1 MGKPDIPTL
10 STFECRSVL
19 DSIQNEFEQLQKE
32 DCSLSKLQQ
41 DLTDLIAQRNILTKR
56 KGFNEKYCVLCCSSF
71 NLLFKRKLSCQ
82 DCNFLVCRS
91 CSSWDYST
99 NQWLCKVCEKQRLF
113 NAASRDWI
121 CNRLRTSFKHFSAA
135 KALQNFCR
143 NRRISDSENDSGYG
157 AAAELPL
164 MKLLS
169 SHSLNKD
176 LKMADLSSH
185 DGDCEEDEDE
195 VGDEEELAEIHYSI
209 ETILEGLL
217 GGSLDDALVDQLYPS
232 SNIYLNL
239 FSTYHVKLVEV
250 IQNLS
255 RALQKALHNLP
266 SENGIT
272 PTSAH
277 AALKNVIMSLVEECQ
292 DIPPLQLEEPK
303 EVDLN
308 ASLSFDFAN
317 IFSSYDSLVAAAVIN
332 KVVEESQ
339 SKFKQC
345 DFTSLESFKPE
356 LDNKPQHT
364 DFENGNQ
371 ENETYSN
378 TATTSAPFDLPV
390 ESVQIEE
397 IEEITQEFTDSE
409 DDKLSSISKW
419 SNSLQSIDEVGVQ
432 KHPDFEAFID
442 IDNISKTPTPFPEFG
457 CDLIDD
463 PVNEVS
469 GVICHPTVVTSWEE
483 NWLFRK
489 KKRLPLY
496 SNLKYQLL
504 TYCDEPPCML
514 IPCPSES
521 TDVLEQD
528 DFSSELSETHSAG
541 SLEFSSDPDDM
552 GSEIED
558 YSINAKS
565 KKEFL
570 SKSEKQV
577 FVNSSPISVENK
589 NKTEVQQNRL
599 CQLKDV
605 SDAEKFTSD
614 RKDAQPSS
622 VKSKDVDFKQMK
634 SVPQNLQ
641 SSSRNENNKDEVEMS
656 PVSNA
661 TTVTHFG
668 TLPQPEFVGS
678 IAERE
683 HKKWLNAVPL
693 KNNPYSAENISKRSS
708 FSKNAIMKE
717 PISSFE
723 EFERRLSA
731 SSETSEPAVNK
742 VNCGPKS
749 IDSELYKRDYYV
761 NHDHGSENSYLYPL
775 QKSAKYQYSLNDDC
789 FEPLSE
795 EALNSMEE
803 KVYVRSGKVFT
814 LENHVRR
821 LEQEIK
827 DPPLSP
833 DMSRRAR
840 HSPQVNKKNAQ
851 SLNGMPHNIKV
862 ANDDLSSTR
871 SSNCPAAAQLKAD
884 SLQVFAESKLPP
896 VSNKVE
902 QEKIKKTKPCRKI
915 HSLTAR
921 SLSRE
926 FRDLAKL
933 NLPKPMN
940 RTIPVPAQNGEEGT
954 SERESL
960 CSPESVQSSYSTGQA
975 DNGHGYT
982 SDESNT
988 STNSATKGK
997 SRRHISRS
1005 ILERATYWERRAEQ
1019 GLLSD
1024 ASVSEEFPGIDINP
1038 E

>member
-56 KGFNEKYCVLCCSSF
+56 KGFNEKYCVLCCSAF

-135 KALQNFCR
+135 KALQNSCR
-143 NRRISDSENDSGYG
+143 NRRIY
-157 AAAELPL
+157 
-164 MKLLS
+164 
-169 SHSLNKD
+169 
-176 LKMADLSSH
+176 LSSH

-272 PTSAH
+272 PTTAH
-277 AALKNVIMSLVEECQ
+277 AALKSVIMSLVEECQ

-332 KVVEESQ
+332 KVVDESQ

-345 DFTSLESFKPE
+345 DFTSFESFKPE
-356 LDNKPQHT
+356 LDNKPEHT

-419 SNSLQSIDEVGVQ
+419 SNSLQSIDEVGIQ

-463 PVNEVS
+463 PLNEEF
-469 GVICHPTVVTSWEE
+469 GVVCHPAVVTSWEE

-489 KKRLPLY
+489 RKRLPLY

-521 TDVLEQD
+521 TDVLEQE

-552 GSEIED
+552 CSEVED
-558 YSINAKS
+558 YNINAKI
-565 KKEFL
+565 KKVL
-570 SKSEKQV
+570 SKSEEQV
-577 FVNSSPISVENK
+577 FDNSSPISVENK
-589 NKTEVQQNRL
+589 NEAEFQQNRS
-599 CQLKDV
+599 CQLKNV
-605 SDAEKFTSD
+605 SDAEKVISNK
-614 RKDAQPSS
+614 KDEKPSK
-622 VKSKDVDFKQMK
+622 VKSKDADFKQRK
-634 SVPQNLQ
+634 SVPQHLQ
-641 SSSRNENNKDEVEMS
+641 SSSRNENNKVEMS

-708 FSKNAIMKE
+708 FSKNAILKE
-717 PISSFE
+717 PVSSFE

-761 NHDHGSENSYLYPL
+761 NQDHGSENSYLYPL

-795 EALNSMEE
+795 EALNSFEE

-814 LENHVRR
+814 LENRVRR

-840 HSPQVNKKNAQ
+840 HSPQINKKNAQ
-851 SLNGMPHNIKV
+851 SLNGTPHNIKH
-862 ANDDLSSTR
+862 ASEAFSSTP
-871 SSNCPAAAQLKAD
+871 SSSSPAATQLKAD
-884 SLQVFAESKLPP
+884 SLQVFAESKSSP

-926 FRDLAKL
+926 FRDLAKT
-933 NLPKPMN
+933 K
-940 RTIPVPAQNGEEGT
+940 
-954 SERESL
+954 
-960 CSPESVQSSYSTGQA
+960 SSKA
-975 DNGHGYT
+975 H
-982 SDESNT
+982 E
-988 STNSATKGK
+988 
-997 SRRHISRS
+997 
-1005 ILERATYWERRAEQ
+1005 
-1019 GLLSD
+1019 
-1024 ASVSEEFPGIDINP
+1024 
-1038 E
+1038 

>member
-1 MGKPDIPTL
+1 MGKPDIPTF

-19 DSIQNEFEQLQKE
+19 DSIQNEFDQLQKE

-56 KGFNEKYCVLCCSSF
+56 KGFNERYCVLCCSGF

-82 DCNFLVCRS
+82 NCNFLVCRS
-91 CSSWDYST
+91 CSSWDYSS
-99 NQWLCKVCEKQRLF
+99 NQWLCKVCEKQKIF

-121 CNRLRTSFKHFSAA
+121 CKRLRTSFRNFSAA

-143 NRRISDSENDSGYG
+143 NRRVSDSENDSGYG
-157 AAAELPL
+157 ASAELPL

-176 LKMADLSSH
+176 LKMNDLSSH
-185 DGDCEEDEDE
+185 EGDCEEEEDE

-217 GGSLDDALVDQLYPS
+217 GGTLDDALVDQLYPN

-239 FSTYHVKLVEV
+239 FSSYHLKLVEV

-255 RALQKALHNLP
+255 KALQKALHNLP

-272 PTSAH
+272 PTTAH
-277 AALKNVIMSLVEECQ
+277 AALKNVITTLVEECQ
-292 DIPPLQLEEPK
+292 EIPPLQMEEPK
-303 EVDLN
+303 EIDLN

-345 DFTSLESFKPE
+345 DFTSMEENIKAE
-356 LDNKPQHT
+356 LGNITPHSN
-364 DFENGNQ
+364 FENGH
-371 ENETYSN
+371 EETESYINSET
-378 TATTSAPFDLPV
+378 TAAPFDLPV
-390 ESVQIEE
+390 ECVQIEE
-397 IEEITQEFTDSE
+397 IEEITQEFTDSD

-432 KHPDFEAFID
+432 KHSGFDTFID
-442 IDNISKTPTPFPEFG
+442 IDHSSQTPTPFPEFG

-463 PVNEVS
+463 PGNQEP
-469 GVICHPTVVTSWEE
+469 GITRHPTVVTTWEE

-521 TDVLEQD
+521 TDIVEQD
-528 DFSSELSETHSAG
+528 EYSSELSETHSAG
-541 SLEFSSDPDDM
+541 SLEFSSDPDDV
-552 GSEIED
+552 SLEIEN
-558 YSINAKS
+558 SSVKVS
-565 KKEFL
+565 TPKEIL
-570 SKSEKQV
+570 SKSEKQM
-577 FVNSSPISVENK
+577 FSNSSPISVESKKVKESKMCQSKDK
-589 NKTEVQQNRL
+589 NSSENLSAARKNLTLSNVKTENQDLKKTEVVQEQSQSIKIDNNIDRNRSL
-599 CQLKDV
+599 PEGEIITETQY
-605 SDAEKFTSD
+605 
-614 RKDAQPSS
+614 
-622 VKSKDVDFKQMK
+622 
-634 SVPQNLQ
+634 
-641 SSSRNENNKDEVEMS
+641 
-656 PVSNA
+656 
-661 TTVTHFG
+661 G
-668 TLPQPEFVGS
+668 TPPRPGT

-708 FSKNAIMKE
+708 LTKGILKE

-723 EFERRLSA
+723 EFERKLSI
-731 SSETSEPAVNK
+731 SSETNEPTVKK

-761 NHDHGSENSYLYPL
+761 NQDHRYRNDLYPL
-775 QKSAKYQYSLNDDC
+775 QKSAKYQYILNEDC
-789 FEPLSE
+789 IEPLSE
-795 EALNSMEE
+795 EALNSFEE
-803 KVYVRSGKVFT
+803 KIYVRSGKVFT
-814 LENHVRR
+814 IENHVKR

-833 DMSRRAR
+833 DLSRETRYVPR
-840 HSPQVNKKNAQ
+840 NVKQVNSQ
-851 SLNGMPHNIKV
+851 YVNGTSVKPVV
-862 ANDDLSSTR
+862 ATYNDATSGHVFNNSSATKFGP
-871 SSNCPAAAQLKAD
+871 N
-884 SLQVFAESKLPP
+884 SLQELSG
-896 VSNKVE
+896 NKQSIVLNNIE
-902 QEKIKKTKPCRKI
+902 QEKAKKTKPCRKI

-940 RTIPVPAQNGEEGT
+940 RTIQVPSQNSEEG
-954 SERESL
+954 ERESL
-960 CSPESVQSSYSTGQA
+960 CSPESIQSSFSTGHP
-975 DNGHGYT
+975 DNTHGYT

-988 STNSATKGK
+988 STNSVTKNK

-1038 E
+1038 D

>member
-1 MGKPDIPTL
+1 MGKPDLPTF

-19 DSIQNEFEQLQKE
+19 DSIQNEFDQLQKE

-56 KGFNEKYCVLCCSSF
+56 KGFNEKYCVLCCSAF

-82 DCNFLVCRS
+82 NCNFLVCRS
-91 CSSWDYST
+91 CSSWDYSI
-99 NQWLCKVCEKQRLF
+99 NQWLCKVCEKQKIF
-113 NAASRDWI
+113 NETSRDWI
-121 CNRLRTSFKHFSAA
+121 CKRLRTSFRNFSAA

-157 AAAELPL
+157 ASAELPL

-169 SHSLNKD
+169 SHSLSKD

-185 DGDCEEDEDE
+185 EGDCEEEEDE

-217 GGSLDDALVDQLYPS
+217 GGTLDDALVDQLYPN

-239 FSTYHVKLVEV
+239 FSSYHVKLVEV

-255 RALQKALHNLP
+255 KALQKALHNLP

-272 PTSAH
+272 PTTAH
-277 AALKNVIMSLVEECQ
+277 AALKNVITTLVEECQ
-292 DIPPLQLEEPK
+292 EMPPLQIEEPK
-303 EVDLN
+303 EIDLN
-308 ASLSFDFAN
+308 ACLSFDFTN
-317 IFSSYDSLVAAAVIN
+317 IFLSYDSLVAAAVIN

-339 SKFKQC
+339 SKFKQQ
-345 DFTSLESFKPE
+345 DFFSMEGIIKDDLDKKVSHTS
-356 LDNKPQHT
+356 
-364 DFENGNQ
+364 FENGHEET
-371 ENETYSN
+371 ENYINSET
-378 TATTSAPFDLPV
+378 TATPFDLPV
-390 ESVQIEE
+390 ECVQIEE

-432 KHPDFEAFID
+432 KHSGFDTFID
-442 IDNISKTPTPFPEFG
+442 MDHSSQIPTPFPEFG

-463 PVNEVS
+463 PGSQEPD
-469 GVICHPTVVTSWEE
+469 ITCHPTVVTTWEE

-514 IPCPSES
+514 IPCPSDS
-521 TDVLEQD
+521 TDVTEQD
-528 DFSSELSETHSAG
+528 EYSSELSETHSAG
-541 SLEFSSDPDDM
+541 SLEFSSDPDDI
-552 GSEIED
+552 SLEIEH
-558 YSINAKS
+558 S
-565 KKEFL
+565 KVKVSTPKEVL
-570 SKSEKQV
+570 SKSEMQM
-577 FVNSSPISVENK
+577 FSNSSPVSVETIKIKENQENK
-589 NKTEVQQNRL
+589 MCQSKEENNTEKLSAVRKNFTLSNVNSENQDLKMTEIIQEQP
-599 CQLKDV
+599 QL
-605 SDAEKFTSD
+605 
-614 RKDAQPSS
+614 
-622 VKSKDVDFKQMK
+622 SKM
-634 SVPQNLQ
+634 
-641 SSSRNENNKDEVEMS
+641 NNKDKNKSS
-656 PVSNA
+656 PKGEIITA
-661 TTVTHFG
+661 TQYG
-668 TLPQPEFVGS
+668 TPPRPGT

-693 KNNPYSAENISKRSS
+693 KHNPYSAENISKRSS
-708 FSKNAIMKE
+708 ISKGILKE

-723 EFERRLSA
+723 EFERKLSI
-731 SSETSEPAVNK
+731 SSETNEPTMNK

-761 NHDHGSENSYLYPL
+761 NQDHRNINDFYPL
-775 QKSAKYQYSLNDDC
+775 QKSAKYQYNLTDEC
-789 FEPLSE
+789 FEPLTE
-795 EALNSMEE
+795 EALNSFEE
-803 KVYVRSGKVFT
+803 KIYVRSGKVFT
-814 LENHVRR
+814 IENHVKR

-833 DMSRRAR
+833 DMSRETRYI
-840 HSPQVNKKNAQ
+840 HHNVKQMNSQYVNGTSANSLVATYNDASSSRVLNNSSATKFRPNFLQELSENKQ
-851 SLNGMPHNIKV
+851 SV
-862 ANDDLSSTR
+862 
-871 SSNCPAAAQLKAD
+871 
-884 SLQVFAESKLPP
+884 
-896 VSNKVE
+896 VSNKLE
-902 QEKIKKTKPCRKI
+902 QEKVKKTKPCRKI

-940 RTIPVPAQNGEEGT
+940 RTIPVPSQNSEEGA

-960 CSPESVQSSYSTGQA
+960 CSPESVQSSFSTGQP

-988 STNSATKGK
+988 STNSVTKAK

-1024 ASVSEEFPGIDINP
+1024 ASVNEEFPGIDINP
-1038 E
+1038 D